1 MNKILDFSPP
11 VEIEIPGPL
20 WLSFPEFSPQEKT
33 NLFAVLEAKH
43 SLLSKAIP
51 GFSIEKDGIL
61 ILRSVFSEEEQSA
74 YYLFSEKL
82 YQMIGNRKWV
92 VPKRKKPELAYS
104 EKYLFRIWLNQLGM
118 KRKSVCS
125 YTETASGKLRGLQCL
140 LQQRKK
146 EFIQ

>member
-20 WLSFPEFSPQEKT
+20 WLPFPEFSPQEKT

-82 YQMIGNRKWV
+82 YPGDRQ
-92 VPKRKKPELAYS
+92 
-104 EKYLFRIWLNQLGM
+104 
-118 KRKSVCS
+118 
-125 YTETASGKLRGLQCL
+125 
-140 LQQRKK
+140 
-146 EFIQ
+146 

>member
-92 VPKRKKPELAYS
+92 VPKRKKP
-104 EKYLFRIWLNQLGM
+104 
-118 KRKSVCS
+118 
-125 YTETASGKLRGLQCL
+125 
-140 LQQRKK
+140 
-146 EFIQ
+146 

>member
-74 YYLFSEKL
+74 YYLFSEKTVPDDRQP
-82 YQMIGNRKWV
+82 QMGST
-92 VPKRKKPELAYS
+92 KK
-104 EKYLFRIWLNQLGM
+104 
-118 KRKSVCS
+118 
-125 YTETASGKLRGLQCL
+125 
-140 LQQRKK
+140 KK
-146 EFIQ
+146 ARAGI

>member
-61 ILRSVFSEEEQSA
+61 ISEISVFGRRT
-74 YYLFSEKL
+74 
-82 YQMIGNRKWV
+82 I
-92 VPKRKKPELAYS
+92 
-104 EKYLFRIWLNQLGM
+104 
-118 KRKSVCS
+118 
-125 YTETASGKLRGLQCL
+125 CL
-140 LQQRKK
+140 LFIFGKTVPDDRQPQMGSTKK
-146 EFIQ
+146 KKARAGI